1 MGHLDKEGK
10 VYNSHKVALVNML
23 NTSKP
28 QEKEIK
34 ACTLHTLGK

>member
-1 MGHLDKEGK
+1 MGYLDKEDK
-10 VYNSHKVALVNML
+10 VYNSHKVVLFNML
-23 NTSKP
+23 NTSNP